1 MPVTPRRTTP
11 ALATAAIP
19 PAPRPGAMRQAEDAF
34 PSGSPRI
41 LLPFPPGRP
50 AASPRPLTG
59 KLARPAV
66 PVRLAGRN
74 AEARPGGP
82 EALEAFIAAD
92 RTRWRAVPQ
101 AARVKLE

>member
-19 PAPRPGAMRQAEDAF
+19 PAPRPGARWQAEGTF
-34 PSGSPRI
+34 PFRPLRIVLSFSPC
-41 LLPFPPGRP
+41 RP
-50 AASPRPLTG
+50 AASPRPLVG
-59 KLARPAV
+59 KLAPPAV
-66 PVRLAGRN
+66 PVRLAGLG

-82 EALEAFIAAD
+82 ETLETFIAAD

-101 AARVKLE
+101 AAQVKLE